1 MESPTS
7 NSEHHKHH
15 AHHSLEDDNRRSSD
29 RKSIEFSSPLAKPPL
44 ASPPPKNL
52 KGDDHKD
59 TLGPERKEEKLFSLP
74 LKSLKSLSAPVV
86 CPVCG
91 VTAMTITTAKSG
103 GVTFLAAGIACL
115 LNCAILS
122 WIPFV
127 IPEAKDV
134 LHQCGECRIYLALWH
149 RGGRV
154 EILAYPEVNKDEDK
168 DEDKDEVRVEDQS
181 RESRLP

>member
-59 TLGPERKEEKLFSLP
+59 TLGPERKEEELFSMP
-74 LKSLKSLSAPVV
+74 LKSLKSRRDLVV
-86 CPVCG
+86 SLCEF
-91 VTAMTITTAKSG
+91 AL
-103 GVTFLAAGIACL
+103 TFLDKDLFLRQIFSGAAGLVCL
-115 LNCAILS
+115 LSCAILA
-122 WIPFV
+122 WVPFF
-127 IPEAKDV
+127 IPETKDV
-134 LHQCGECRIYLALWH
+134 FHRCGNCKVYLAQWH
-149 RGGRV
+149 RVGRT
-154 EILAYPEVNKDEDK
+154 EILAYPGVNKDENK
-168 DEDKDEVRVEDQS
+168 DGE
-181 RESRLP
+181 

>member
-29 RKSIEFSSPLAKPPL
+29 RKSIEFSSSLAKPPL

-74 LKSLKSLSAPVV
+74 LKSLKSMSAPVV
-86 CPVCG
+86 CPVCE
-91 VTAMTITTAKSG
+91 VRAMTITTAKSG
-103 GVTFLAAGIACL
+103 GVTFAAAGIACL
-115 LNCAILS
+115 LSCAILS
-122 WIPFV
+122 WVPFF
-127 IPEAKDV
+127 ISDAKDV
-134 LHQCGECRIYLALWH
+134 LHQCGNCKVYLAQWH
-149 RGGRV
+149 RAGRI
-154 EILAYPEVNKDEDK
+154 EILAYPEVIKDENKDGE
-168 DEDKDEVRVEDQS
+168 QG
-181 RESRLP
+181 